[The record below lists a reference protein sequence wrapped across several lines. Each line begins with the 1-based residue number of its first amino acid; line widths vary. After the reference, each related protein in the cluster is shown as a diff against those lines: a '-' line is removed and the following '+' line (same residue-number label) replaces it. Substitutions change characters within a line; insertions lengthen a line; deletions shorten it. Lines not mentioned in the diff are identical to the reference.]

1 MRLTTLARRSL
12 VTDRI
17 CIMVDQSRVTST
29 GRVDGRGN
37 GQLRALKV
45 TPNVAPYSDGSVLIA
60 TGNTQVIC
68 AATVEEGIPKWMKEQ
83 NLKGGWLTAEYSM
96 LPYSTLTRRPR
107 DVTKGKLDGRSIE
120 IQRLIGRALRAVTDL
135 EALGER
141 TIWIDCD
148 VLQADGGTRT
158 ASVTGASIALAI
170 ACDLLQARQ
179 LIDTWPM
186 RQLVAAVSVGI
197 VENEVRVDLDYEEDK
212 KATVD
217 LNLVMTS
224 AGEFVEVQ
232 GAGEEATFSSDQL
245 SGMLQSGRQGIERL
259 IEQQRAVLR
268 QAIANPTN
276 L

>member
-1 MRLTTLARRSL
+1 MRLTTLAHRSL

-17 CIMVDQSRVTST
+17 CIMVDQSRVTLT

-37 GQLRALKV
+37 GQLRPLKV

-107 DVTKGKLDGRSIE
+107 DVTKGKLDGRSME
-120 IQRLIGRALRAVTDL
+120 IQRLIGRALRAATDL
-135 EALGER
+135 EVLGER
-141 TIWIDCD
+141 TVWIDCD

-158 ASVTGASIALAI
+158 ASITGASIALAI
-170 ACDLLQARQ
+170 ACDRLRARQ

-245 SGMLQSGRQGIERL
+245 SGMLQSGRQGIEGL

>member
-1 MRLTTLARRSL
+1 
-12 VTDRI
+12 
-17 CIMVDQSRVTST
+17 
-29 GRVDGRGN
+29 
-37 GQLRALKV
+37 
-45 TPNVAPYSDGSVLIA
+45 
-60 TGNTQVIC
+60 
-68 AATVEEGIPKWMKEQ
+68 
-83 NLKGGWLTAEYSM
+83 M

-107 DVTKGKLDGRSIE
+107 DVTKGKLDGRSME
-120 IQRLIGRALRAVTDL
+120 IQRLIGRALRAATDL
-135 EALGER
+135 GALGER
-141 TIWIDCD
+141 TVWIDCD

-158 ASVTGASIALAI
+158 ASITGASIALAI
-170 ACDLLQARQ
+170 ACDQLRARQ

-197 VENEVRVDLDYEEDK
+197 VENGVRVDLDYEEDK
-212 KATVD
+212 KAAVD

-245 SGMLQSGRQGIERL
+245 SGMLQSGRRGIEEL

-268 QAIANPTN
+268 QAIAIPTN

>member
-1 MRLTTLARRSL
+1 
-12 VTDRI
+12 
-17 CIMVDQSRVTST
+17 MVDQSRVTST
-29 GRVDGRGN
+29 GRADGRGN
-37 GQLRALKV
+37 GQLRPLKV
-45 TPNVAPYSDGSVLIA
+45 TPNIAPYAEGSVLIA
-60 TGNTQVIC
+60 TGNTQVVC

-107 DVTKGKLDGRSIE
+107 DVSRGKLDGRSME
-120 IQRLIGRALRAVTDL
+120 IQRLIGRALRAATDL

-141 TIWIDCD
+141 TVWIDCD

-158 ASVTGASIALAI
+158 ASITGASIALAF
-170 ACDLLQARQ
+170 ACDQLRSRQ

-186 RQLVAAVSVGI
+186 RRLVAAVSVG
-197 VENEVRVDLDYEEDK
+197 VVQNEVRVDLNYEEDK
-212 KATVD
+212 EATVD

-245 SGMLQSGRQGIERL
+245 SGMIESGRRGIDWL

-268 QAIANPTN
+268 QTIGNPPD

>member
-1 MRLTTLARRSL
+1 
-12 VTDRI
+12 
-17 CIMVDQSRVTST
+17 
-29 GRVDGRGN
+29 
-37 GQLRALKV
+37 
-45 TPNVAPYSDGSVLIA
+45 
-60 TGNTQVIC
+60 
-68 AATVEEGIPKWMKEQ
+68 MKEQ

-107 DVTKGKLDGRSIE
+107 DVTKGKLDGRSME
-120 IQRLIGRALRAVTDL
+120 IQRLIGRALRAATDL

-141 TIWIDCD
+141 TVWIDCD

-158 ASVTGASIALAI
+158 ASITGASIALAV
-170 ACDLLQARQ
+170 ACDQLWARQ
-179 LIDTWPM
+179 LIATWPM

-224 AGEFVEVQ
+224 AGEFVEIQ

-245 SGMLQSGRQGIERL
+245 SGMLQSGRRAIEGL

>member
-1 MRLTTLARRSL
+1 MRLTTLAHRSL

-17 CIMVDQSRVTST
+17 CIMVDQSRFTLT
-29 GRVDGRGN
+29 DRVDGRGN
-37 GQLRALKV
+37 GQLRPLKV
-45 TPNVAPYSDGSVLIA
+45 IPNVAPYSDGSVLIA

-107 DVTKGKLDGRSIE
+107 DVTKGKLDGRSME
-120 IQRLIGRALRAVTDL
+120 IQRLIGRALRAATDL
-135 EALGER
+135 KALGER
-141 TIWIDCD
+141 TVWIDCD

-158 ASVTGASIALAI
+158 ASITGASIALAI
-170 ACDLLQARQ
+170 ACDQLRARQ

-186 RQLVAAVSVGI
+186 RRLVAAVSVGI

-245 SGMLQSGRQGIERL
+245 SGMLQSGRQGIEKL

-268 QAIANPTN
+268 QAVANPTN